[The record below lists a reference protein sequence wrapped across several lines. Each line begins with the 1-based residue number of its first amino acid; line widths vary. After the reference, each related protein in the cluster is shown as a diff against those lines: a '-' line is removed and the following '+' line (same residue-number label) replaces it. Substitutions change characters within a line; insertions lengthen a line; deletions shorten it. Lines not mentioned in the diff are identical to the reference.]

1 MHEAH
6 KLFGALDW
14 SDLFQARF
22 PIPFILFKV
31 LFFGGLVAGE
41 VCEENTVR
49 TYVKL
54 TEKEQNDG
62 ELWGE
67 RERDLLKN
75 TISYSVSKYL

>member
-1 MHEAH
+1 M
-6 KLFGALDW
+6 
-14 SDLFQARF
+14 
-22 PIPFILFKV
+22 ILFKV
-31 LFFGGLVAGE
+31 LFFSGLVAGE

-54 TEKEQNDG
+54 TKDQQEDG